1 MDSLFIILVG
11 ALVSINCSIIGS
23 YLMLKKMSM
32 IGDAISHSILPGIV
46 ISFLITKSKTSITM
60 IIGSSIIGV
69 ITILIIEFLNKK
81 IKIKKNSS
89 IGIVFTFMFS
99 LGVILISL
107 FTKKIDLDQ
116 ECVLYGE
123 LSYVPLNLW
132 ITKNGINLGPKP
144 IYILVIILII
154 NIIFVKL
161 NYKELYITTF
171 DPKFSNTIGINS
183 KIWNYLIMI
192 ISSVTIVTSFESV
205 GSILV
210 LSMIIIPPATAYLL
224 TKKLK
229 VIIIISGIIGIINS
243 LLGYFL
249 AYYTDGSISSAM
261 SIISG
266 IIFFTCFIIK
276 KLKK

>member
-1 MDSLFIILVG
+1 
-11 ALVSINCSIIGS
+11 
-23 YLMLKKMSM
+23 
-32 IGDAISHSILPGIV
+32 
-46 ISFLITKSKTSITM
+46 
-60 IIGSSIIGV
+60 
-69 ITILIIEFLNKK
+69 
-81 IKIKKNSS
+81 
-89 IGIVFTFMFS
+89 
-99 LGVILISL
+99 
-107 FTKKIDLDQ
+107 
-116 ECVLYGE
+116 
-123 LSYVPLNLW
+123 
-132 ITKNGINLGPKP
+132 
-144 IYILVIILII
+144 
-154 NIIFVKL
+154 
-161 NYKELYITTF
+161 
-171 DPKFSNTIGINS
+171 
-183 KIWNYLIMI
+183 MI

>member
-123 LSYVPLNLW
+123 LSYVPLNL
-132 ITKNGINLGPKP
+132 
-144 IYILVIILII
+144 
-154 NIIFVKL
+154 
-161 NYKELYITTF
+161 
-171 DPKFSNTIGINS
+171 
-183 KIWNYLIMI
+183 
-192 ISSVTIVTSFESV
+192 
-205 GSILV
+205 
-210 LSMIIIPPATAYLL
+210 
-224 TKKLK
+224 
-229 VIIIISGIIGIINS
+229 
-243 LLGYFL
+243 
-249 AYYTDGSISSAM
+249 
-261 SIISG
+261 
-266 IIFFTCFIIK
+266 
-276 KLKK
+276 